1 MKMLFKF
8 KKKIMDI
15 TNYLIGLLT
24 GISVT
29 AFFIGKELYKYY
41 TKYTIQ
47 QKQLDRILKLNDKIK
62 KIRNFKSIERPNLKA
77 GGI

>member
-1 MKMLFKF
+1 MKMLFKL
-8 KKKIMDI
+8 KKKYMDI

-62 KIRNFKSIERPNLKA
+62 KFKNFKSIETSDFNTS
-77 GGI
+77 I